1 MKGLRLQPPQV
12 CLTVDMERDCPPY
25 LHTFRGVEE
34 GMAPLLALL
43 EQEGVRGTFFVTGE
57 IATRYPH
64 AIQEIVSRGHEL
76 GSHGLTHANFTLM
89 DRERAGGEIRASMD
103 IIRQFGPVQS
113 FRAPHLIFPDQF
125 LGLLE
130 EAGLVTDSSQARYK
144 VSCYR
149 RPWPTT
155 LKRVPV
161 SVTSS
166 VLRLPR
172 WIRNPWLWSLSSPVV
187 LFVHPWEFVDLRKER
202 LRLDCRFR
210 TGPEALACLRSTLVF
225 FRRRGARFLRIG
237 DL

>member
-1 MKGLRLQPPQV
+1 MRSQAPQV
-12 CLTVDMERDCPPY
+12 CFTVDMERDCPPY

-43 EQEGVRGTFFVTGE
+43 EQEGVWGTFFVTGE
-57 IATRYPH
+57 VAAYYPRVIH
-64 AIQEIVSRGHEL
+64 EILSRGHEL
-76 GSHGLTHANFTLM
+76 GSHGLTHSNFTLL
-89 DRERAGGEIRASMD
+89 DREGVRGEIRASVD
-103 IIRQFGPVQS
+103 ILRPFGPVQS
-113 FRAPHLIFPDQF
+113 FRAPNLMFPDQF

-130 EAGLVTDSSQARYK
+130 EAGFVADSSQARYK
-144 VSCYR
+144 ISCYR
-149 RPWPTT
+149 RPRPTT

-172 WIRNPWLWSLSSPVV
+172 WIRDPWLGLLTSPVV
-187 LFVHPWEFVDLRKER
+187 LFVHPWEFVDLRRER

-210 TGPEALACLRSTLVF
+210 TGPEALGCLRSTIAF
-225 FRRRGARFLRIG
+225 FKLRKAQFVRIG